1 MQLQEVATC
10 ARRQDLAL
18 RLFVPDRCEQ
28 SACVPRHAE
37 QVVFHGPPR
46 NRDGFDLR
54 SGRFVDPLLFVHD
67 PAKGSAVSKKRAEA
81 KRRLEAAESRWIAA
95 NEQYEREM
103 SDMATAGE

>member
-1 MQLQEVATC
+1 QLQEVATC

-37 QVVFHGPPR
+37 QAVFHGPPR

-54 SGRFVDPLLFVHD
+54 SGRFVDRRPAARWSIDPDGPLTNLDHLTARMWIDVEDRELFTF
-67 PAKGSAVSKKRAEA
+67 
-81 KRRLEAAESRWIAA
+81 AAE
-95 NEQYEREM
+95 
-103 SDMATAGE
+103 GGLG